1 MLPYSPLEKHI
12 KGRYPHTMI
21 KFHSRK
27 LFAASVVVSLSFTA
41 VSAFAANS
49 DPRALGV
56 FKDWQAYTWTESGK
70 KICYMLSRPNKS
82 LPQNVKRG
90 DIYMMI
96 TYRPK
101 SKSKEEVSHI
111 TGYTY
116 KNKSTVELAV
126 GDRKFNLAT
135 DGDVAWVPEGESDTK
150 LINAMRGGSK
160 MIVKGTSSR
169 GTKTTDSYSLQGFT
183 AAHKQIRK
191 SCS

>member
-1 MLPYSPLEKHI
+1 
-12 KGRYPHTMI
+12 MI
-21 KFHSRK
+21 KINSRK
-27 LFAASVVVSLSFTA
+27 LFATSVAAFFCFAA
-41 VSAFAANS
+41 VNAFAANS

-56 FKDWQAYTWTESGK
+56 FKDWQAYTWSESGK
-70 KICYMLSRPNKS
+70 KVCYMLSRPNKS

-90 DIYMMI
+90 DIYIMV

-116 KNKSTVELAV
+116 KDKSTVEIAV
-126 GDRKFNLAT
+126 GKRKFKLAT
-135 DGDVAWVPEGESDTK
+135 DGDVAWVPEGESDSK
-150 LINAMRGGSK
+150 LITAMRGGSK